1 MKIESIELIKEV
13 LKALQDKSIC
23 NLLTDDKES
32 NKCFYQT
39 EDKNCILSIF
49 CEGMLDEIGNK

>member
-1 MKIESIELIKEV
+1 MKIESIEQLKEV

-23 NLLTDDKES
+23 NLLTDNKQCT
-32 NKCFYQT
+32 KCFCQT

-49 CEGMLDEIGNK
+49 SEGMLDEIGNK

>member
-1 MKIESIELIKEV
+1 MKIESIEQIKEK

-23 NLLTDDKES
+23 NLLTDDKDC
-32 NKCFYQT
+32 NKCFCQT

>member
-1 MKIESIELIKEV
+1 MKIESIEQLKGV

-23 NLLTDDKES
+23 NLLTDNKDCS
-32 NKCFYQT
+32 KCFCQT

-49 CEGMLDEIGNK
+49 CEGMLNEIGNK